1 MPVPA
6 AGIGFAGYR
15 MIEFA
20 DTGSRVYVEEAEYIR
35 LLGYPRGFVL
45 DGRAREL
52 ADWARAWYAEHG
64 SPWMWARETDRLK
77 IESGCV
83 RIEDAAF
90 ASERLRQTLHKAEA
104 HSVALVAVSAG
115 SELEGEAQRIW
126 EDQRPDEYYFLE
138 TFGSAVVESL
148 VTAAGAR
155 LCAAVE
161 TQGMAVLPHYSPGYP
176 EWDIAE
182 QPRLLALLTR
192 GQPLPGP
199 LEVLGSGALRPKK
212 SLLAVFGLTH
222 QTESL
227 RRLDELV
234 PCENCSFAPCQF
246 RRKPYMEP
254 GAKYAVNTRALR
266 KWAAERLTLK
276 RSEDGGVDALFR
288 YDGTTCTNM
297 GRPLAFHYSLRLGPR
312 EQGFPVRQQRCAP
325 APGDEGHMYMCE
337 YIGDRER
344 LMAALDAEKPLHGR
358 PLSAV
363 LSWHPAS
370 SPAGCYCEPDSR
382 EHKWALVLETVHY
395 ALTQTEGGNQF

>member
-1 MPVPA
+1 
-6 AGIGFAGYR
+6 

-20 DTGSRVYVEEAEYIR
+20 DTDPRVHVEDAEYIR
-35 LLGYPRGFVL
+35 LLGYPRGFLL

-52 ADWARAWYAEHG
+52 ADWARAWYAERG
-64 SPWMWARETDRLK
+64 APWICARETDRLE
-77 IESGCV
+77 IESGCL

-90 ASERLRQTLHKAEA
+90 GSVRLRQTLQKAEA
-104 HSVALVAVSAG
+104 LSVVLAAVSAG
-115 SELEGEAQRIW
+115 AELECEAQRLW
-126 EDQRPDEYYFLE
+126 QEQRPDEYYFIE
-138 TFGSAVVESL
+138 TFGSAVVENL
-148 VTAAGAR
+148 ITTAGAR
-155 LCAAVE
+155 LCGAAE
-161 TQGMAVLPHYSPGYP
+161 TRGMAVLPHYSPGYP

-192 GQPLPGP
+192 RQSLPGP
-199 LEVLGSGALRPKK
+199 MEVLESGALRPRK

-222 QTESL
+222 QTESV

-246 RRKPYMEP
+246 RRTPYIET
-254 GAKYAVNTRALR
+254 GAKHAVNTRALR

-276 RSEDGGVDALFR
+276 KSEDGGVDALFR

-297 GRPLAFHYSLRLGPR
+297 GRPLAFHYNLRLGPR

-325 APGDEGHMYMCE
+325 APGDEGHMHMCE
-337 YIGDRER
+337 YIGDREN
-344 LMAALDAEKPLHGR
+344 LMAAIGSETPLQGQ

-363 LSWHPAS
+363 LSWRPAS

-382 EHKWALVLETVHY
+382 QHKWALVLETVHY
-395 ALTQTEGGNQF
+395 ALTQTEKGNQF